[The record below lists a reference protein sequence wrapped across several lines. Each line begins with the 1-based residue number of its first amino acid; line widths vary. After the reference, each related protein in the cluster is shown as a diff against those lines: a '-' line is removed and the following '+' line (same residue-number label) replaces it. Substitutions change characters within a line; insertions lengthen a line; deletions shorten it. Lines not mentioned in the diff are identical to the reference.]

1 MSVSVSISDTPP
13 PLKMLTYFM
22 DGPQSLFLFQHQ
34 SYNNIWLTRHM
45 FAKQYLSL
53 YHLQFAR
60 FFKTKISN
68 SIAALAAV
76 AVLHAEHDDLITDD
90 LMSNHKGA

>member
-1 MSVSVSISDTPP
+1 
-13 PLKMLTYFM
+13 
-22 DGPQSLFLFQHQ
+22 
-34 SYNNIWLTRHM
+34 M
-45 FAKQYLSL
+45 FAKQYLSF